1 MKKYI
6 FAIFV
11 VTIALAVSNFA
22 QSVIITPKK
31 TVYRRPKPIASYK
44 RTFTVIRPRVKASTP
59 ALSKKIEAAISY
71 EKVSELNIKEETTE
85 IQWLEEASYTVN
97 YNKNGLLDI
106 TLSVTG
112 TGAYPSTFNKTVV
125 IDLKTGNR
133 VTPGMA
139 FTNIVGLTAK
149 GKKAQEKEVKQAI
162 IDIKKE
168 DPEVEDPASV
178 FFGSTD
184 FEGENLNE
192 FSVSDRGITF
202 IYDYGFPHVAQ
213 ALQPDGRYFFPWRE
227 LKGHIKPTG
236 PFGRFVR

>member
-11 VTIALAVSNFA
+11 VTLTLAVSNFA
-22 QSVIITPKK
+22 QSVVITPKK

-44 RTFTVIRPRVKASTP
+44 RTFTVIRPKVKAATP
-59 ALSKKIEAAISY
+59 ALSKKIETAISY

-85 IQWLEEASYTVN
+85 VQWLEEADYIVN
-97 YNKNGLLDI
+97 YNKNGILDI
-106 TLSVTG
+106 TLTVTG

-133 VTPGMA
+133 ITPTMV
-139 FTNIVGLTAK
+139 FNNIVGLTVK
-149 GKKAQEKEVKQAI
+149 GKKAQEKEVKQAL

-168 DPEVEDPASV
+168 EPDFEDPASM
-178 FFGSTD
+178 FGSTD
-184 FEGENLNE
+184 YKSENLNE
-192 FSVSDRGITF
+192 FSVSDKGVTF

-213 ALQPDGRYFFPWRE
+213 ALQPNGRYFFTWRE
-227 LKGHIKPTG
+227 LKGHIKPAG
-236 PFGRFVR
+236 LFGRFVR

>member
-1 MKKYI
+1 MKKYL

-11 VTIALAVSNFA
+11 VTLTLAVSNFA
-22 QSVIITPKK
+22 QSVVITPKK

-44 RTFTVIRPRVKASTP
+44 RTFTVIRPKVKAATP
-59 ALSKKIEAAISY
+59 ALSKKIETAISY

-85 IQWLEEASYTVN
+85 VQWLEEASYTVN
-97 YNKNGLLDI
+97 YNKYGILAI

-133 VTPGMA
+133 ITPGMV
-139 FTNIVGLTAK
+139 FNNIVGLTAK

-162 IDIKKE
+162 ISIKKD
-168 DPEVEDPASV
+168 DPDTEDPASL
-178 FFGSTD
+178 FGSTD
-184 FEGENLNE
+184 YQSENLNE
-192 FSVSDRGITF
+192 FSVSDKGVTF

-213 ALQPDGRYFFPWRE
+213 ALQPNGRYFFSWRE
-227 LKGHIKPTG
+227 LKGFIKPAG
-236 PFGRFVR
+236 LFGRFVR